1 MMSLDIPISIDE
13 IDDSATA
20 LPSKTAKIDFDSG
33 RIVGYIDGLDAME
46 QLVQKTMRT
55 ERFAYLIY
63 DNQHGSESDSLIGL
77 NLDEDLFE
85 MEAKRIVKEALLA
98 DARITSVYDFEF
110 EKTSDGRIIR
120 FSADSVYG
128 ALTGQEVHL
137 SV

>member
-1 MMSLDIPISIDE
+1 M
-13 IDDSATA
+13 
-20 LPSKTAKIDFDSG
+20 
-33 RIVGYIDGLDAME
+33 
-46 QLVQKTMRT
+46 
-55 ERFAYLIY
+55 
-63 DNQHGSESDSLIGL
+63 
-77 NLDEDLFE
+77 LFRS
-85 MEAKRIVKEALLA
+85 AKRIVKEALLA